1 MSDFSRE
8 YISRFSINS
17 VKTFFNHF
25 YFFFFRKSIRTWL
38 GNGRENTQCDEKDR
52 RTKFFPFSLKKIG
65 KEKLWKKNQ
74 QNISPFFPYKKQQ
87 EHIWQNWK
95 TMFIIQKKE
104 KNWPPFYTTLF
115 KKRNYSSQSKKK
127 FVRISFFFLFP
138 IYLQKNKKDL
148 VSNKIFP
155 FNSQKKTTAPKKKS
169 RFLLQKKIIISHFC
183 FEIRLII
190 E

>member
-25 YFFFFRKSIRTWL
+25 YFFFSGKVYGLGSGMDAKIRNVMRKT
-38 GNGRENTQCDEKDR
+38 GGQN
-52 RTKFFPFSLKKIG
+52 FFPFSLKKIG

-138 IYLQKNKKDL
+138 IYLQKK
-148 VSNKIFP
+148 
-155 FNSQKKTTAPKKKS
+155 
-169 RFLLQKKIIISHFC
+169 
-183 FEIRLII
+183 
-190 E
+190 